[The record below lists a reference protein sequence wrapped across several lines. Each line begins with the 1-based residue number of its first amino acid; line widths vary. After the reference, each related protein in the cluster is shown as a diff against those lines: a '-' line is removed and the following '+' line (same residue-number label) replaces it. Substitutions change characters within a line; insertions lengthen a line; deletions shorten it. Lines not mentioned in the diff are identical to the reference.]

1 MEEFKQDL
9 DDLQPEVLQSV
20 SYMEKEVGFADC

>member
-1 MEEFKQDL
+1 MEEFKQNL
-9 DDLQPEVLQSV
+9 DDLQPEVLQPV